1 MTGGAALPFKEIRK
15 RDGRIVPF
23 DARKITQA
31 IFKAARAVGGENYS
45 LAEELTDEV
54 IKYLQEQTLPGLIPT
69 VEEMQDMVE
78 KILIEKGHAR
88 TAKAYI
94 LYRAKRTRIREA
106 KSELMDVVKD
116 ILLEGNGEEEDSNF
130 SPAEKMHQIA
140 LAASQKY
147 YLDNLLPQEIA
158 DAYQRGSIHIHH
170 LGYYSKTLDSL
181 HIDLLP
187 LLKNGFGNNRNSPP
201 RDLLTVLFRT
211 AVILQKSS
219 FDMCGEQSLP
229 FFDTVLGE
237 IIRGFK
243 TRPTFA
249 ELAAG
254 LRGFFSYLR
263 SLPCLGNDDYLN
275 CSIQLGLDTT
285 VEGREITGLLLKEI
299 IQNKYK
305 RPKIVFYLKR
315 GINLTRGDPNYD
327 LYVSALRTAMR
338 TGNPSFCFL
347 DTSYNALLGANT
359 CYFASGVRVAQNRQG
374 PPGGKKR
381 GNIATVTINLP
392 RLALT
397 TGDQELF
404 FIELDRLLRLGTKQ
418 LLHRFEVVSLLK
430 CKDLPFIMG
439 EKLYLGSE
447 NLFYR
452 ESIRDSLKNGLI
464 TLGFCGLPEAVR
476 VLSDCEK
483 GAKNQGYSLAAE
495 IVKHMSRR
503 VESFATEYDLNIGL
517 RGVDCRG
524 LRGLAEKDRKDF
536 GVVKG
541 VTEKDFYRCC
551 FVLFQEDEG
560 FEKKVALEGE
570 IHRCCSAGYSSRVIF
585 SPGMEASGAEE
596 IMLKLMEADIG
607 HFCISTFDEGL
618 NR

>member
-15 RDGRIVPF
+15 RYGRIVPF

-116 ILLEGNGEEEDSNF
+116 ILLEGNCEEEDSNF

-219 FDMCGEQSLP
+219 FDMWRS
-229 FFDTVLGE
+229 VL
-237 IIRGFK
+237 
-243 TRPTFA
+243 
-249 ELAAG
+249 
-254 LRGFFSYLR
+254 Y
-263 SLPCLGNDDYLN
+263 
-275 CSIQLGLDTT
+275 
-285 VEGREITGLLLKEI
+285 
-299 IQNKYK
+299 
-305 RPKIVFYLKR
+305 
-315 GINLTRGDPNYD
+315 
-327 LYVSALRTAMR
+327 
-338 TGNPSFCFL
+338 
-347 DTSYNALLGANT
+347 
-359 CYFASGVRVAQNRQG
+359 
-374 PPGGKKR
+374 
-381 GNIATVTINLP
+381 
-392 RLALT
+392 
-397 TGDQELF
+397 
-404 FIELDRLLRLGTKQ
+404 
-418 LLHRFEVVSLLK
+418 
-430 CKDLPFIMG
+430 
-439 EKLYLGSE
+439 
-447 NLFYR
+447 
-452 ESIRDSLKNGLI
+452 
-464 TLGFCGLPEAVR
+464 
-476 VLSDCEK
+476 
-483 GAKNQGYSLAAE
+483 
-495 IVKHMSRR
+495 
-503 VESFATEYDLNIGL
+503 
-517 RGVDCRG
+517 
-524 LRGLAEKDRKDF
+524 
-536 GVVKG
+536 
-541 VTEKDFYRCC
+541 
-551 FVLFQEDEG
+551 
-560 FEKKVALEGE
+560 
-570 IHRCCSAGYSSRVIF
+570 
-585 SPGMEASGAEE
+585 
-596 IMLKLMEADIG
+596 
-607 HFCISTFDEGL
+607 
-618 NR
+618 